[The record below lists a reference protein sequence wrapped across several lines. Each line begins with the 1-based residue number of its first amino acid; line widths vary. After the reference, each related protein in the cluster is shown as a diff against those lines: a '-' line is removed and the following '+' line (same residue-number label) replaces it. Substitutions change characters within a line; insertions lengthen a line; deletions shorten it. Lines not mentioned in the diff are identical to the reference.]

1 MSRLLQL
8 VADYGPGELAFAE
21 LLQRLGLVLPDAE
34 VRATR
39 VPPGDTLA
47 AGFCVARLALG
58 DGPADRLV
66 VHDVVA
72 RSASPSADL
81 LCFARG
87 PDGVAVIGPNHGWSW
102 SFVVD
107 EVCGPCY
114 LEVPASTP
122 AGRNPELLAAA
133 VVRIARRQPHA
144 LRGPVPRAEV
154 APLPRRAVAYV
165 DGDGNLVTTMAQL
178 PAALG
183 SRLRIRIGCV
193 SVPARVAA
201 LGDRLPDDELV
212 LRPVSSGWAL
222 RGGGRRSLVEL
233 HLPGGTAAA
242 RFDDPPIGAP
252 IAVEPVGV
260 GVDRPSARP
269 ARATDKEK
277 GRKR

>member
-8 VADYGPGELAFAE
+8 VADYGPGDLAFAE
-21 LLQRLGLVLPDAE
+21 LLQCLALVLPDAE

-66 VHDVVA
+66 LHDVVA
-72 RSASPSADL
+72 RPASPSADL

-87 PDGVAVIGPNHGWSW
+87 HDGVAVIGPNHGWSW

-122 AGRNPELLAAA
+122 ARGRSPELLAAA
-133 VVRIARRQPHA
+133 VVRIAARQPHA

-154 APLPRRAVAYV
+154 APLPGRAVAYV
-165 DGDGNLVTTMAQL
+165 DGDGNLATTMAQA

-183 SRLRIRIGCV
+183 SRLRIRIGLV
-193 SVPARVAA
+193 SAPARIAA
-201 LGDRLPDDELV
+201 AGERLPDGELV
-212 LRPVSSGWAL
+212 LRPASSGWPL
-222 RGGGRRSLVEL
+222 RGGGRCRLVEL
-233 HLPGGTAAA
+233 HLPGGSAAA

-252 IAVEPVGV
+252 IAVETRRRRG
-260 GVDRPSARP
+260 
-269 ARATDKEK
+269 
-277 GRKR
+277 